1 MSMTPIFLYFILSC
15 VVLVYL
21 ILAQYTK
28 FFQYPLFNMK
38 LSLNF
43 HFYMVILYI
52 ICFLFCLGFS
62 LLEWYVAY
70 VSELLTPFI
79 NQVAYE
85 IAQTEKLQNGI
96 DSSITKLISSEQQAS
111 LGISVSVPEG
121 KSSTNSSVPSQ

>member
-1 MSMTPIFLYFILSC
+1 MTSIFLYFILSS

-28 FFQYPLFNMK
+28 FFQYPLFNIK

-52 ICFLFCLGFS
+52 VCFLFCLGFS
-62 LLEWYVAY
+62 LFEWYVAY

-85 IAQTEKLQNGI
+85 IAEAEKFQNGI
-96 DSSITKLISSEQQAS
+96 DSSISKPVYS
-111 LGISVSVPEG
+111 
-121 KSSTNSSVPSQ
+121 